1 MKLNDFLYIDDIFEN
16 VLKIFFLDNITF
28 YYNLLF
34 YKYIKI
40 INKIAFN
47 LIWNKK
53 YVIIINI

>member
-47 LIWNKK
+47 LI
-53 YVIIINI
+53 